1 MRGKRF
7 IHTFRLWMISS
18 SKKRA
23 DYARKHGI
31 YNAIGENVSI
41 MDRKIPLYA
50 NLIRFHSNIRVASNV
65 SFITHDITH
74 NMLNCAGRGTK
85 YQEVV
90 GCIEVMDNVFIGSNT
105 TILSNVRIGPN
116 AIIAAGSV
124 VNKDVPPKSIV
135 AGVPARV
142 IGSFDEYVEKRKGQ
156 YYPQEIAPKKQEACV
171 ELAEFL
177 WKEFDSAHEQ

>member
-23 DYARKHGI
+23 DYARKYGI

-41 MDRKIPLYA
+41 MDRKVPLYA
-50 NLIRFHSNIRVASNV
+50 NLIRFHNNIRVASNV

-74 NMLNCAGRGTK
+74 NMLNCAGGTK

-90 GCIEVMDNVFIGSNT
+90 GCIEVMDNVFIGSNM
-105 TILSNVRIGPN
+105 TILNNVRIGPN

-124 VNKDVPPKSIV
+124 VNKDVPPNSIA

-142 IGSFDEYVEKRKGQ
+142 IGSFDEYVEKRKKQ
-156 YYPQEIAPKKQEACV
+156 YYPQEIAPNKQEVCV

>member
-7 IHTFRLWMISS
+7 IHTFRLWMIFS

-50 NLIRFHSNIRVASNV
+50 NLIRFHNNIRVASNV

-74 NMLNCAGRGTK
+74 NMLNCAGGANQSIRR
-85 YQEVV
+85 
-90 GCIEVMDNVFIGSNT
+90 
-105 TILSNVRIGPN
+105 LL
-116 AIIAAGSV
+116 
-124 VNKDVPPKSIV
+124 DV
-135 AGVPARV
+135 
-142 IGSFDEYVEKRKGQ
+142 
-156 YYPQEIAPKKQEACV
+156 
-171 ELAEFL
+171 
-177 WKEFDSAHEQ
+177 